1 MWPALLQLIEL
12 APHVTRLVPMADRYL
27 QSRAEGRDT
36 ERRAV
41 EHAVDGLRGELA
53 LTAERM
59 HEDLAR
65 VTVAQAAIVQ
75 QLTEQS
81 ESLKSI
87 AADLHAARLANDA
100 RMTRMETQMSR
111 LWIALLAGL
120 LLIFATGVI
129 VVFAVLHARQSLHG
143 S

>member
-27 QSRAEGRDT
+27 QSRTEGRNT

-59 HEDLAR
+59 HEDLTRLTA
-65 VTVAQAAIVQ
+65 AQAGIYH
-75 QLTEQS
+75 QLNQQS
-81 ESLKSI
+81 EMLSSI
-87 AADLHAARLANDA
+87 AADMRTTRLMADELDTRLTRIEL
-100 RMTRMETQMSR
+100 RMQR
-111 LWIALLAGL
+111 LWMTLLAGL
-120 LLIFATGVI
+120 LLIFVAGVI
-129 VVFAVLHARQSLHG
+129 LVFAMLHARQ
-143 S
+143 